1 MLRVIISSI
10 LAVIAIFI
18 GFFPHSNNHTLM
30 SIFKIKQ
37 TPGWEFNLIL
47 GNIFFCLAVFISQK
61 KDFNFIS
68 SFALFDTTNTIKE
81 PQSQ

>member
-18 GFFPHSNNHTLM
+18 GFFPHSNNHTLT

-37 TPGWEFNLIL
+37 TKDYRESVQTKTYGNRIDKILSRIPLALQYLHIMNLNAKQQI
-47 GNIFFCLAVFISQK
+47 I
-61 KDFNFIS
+61 
-68 SFALFDTTNTIKE
+68 TI
-81 PQSQ
+81 